1 MNSRKRDNNFE
12 NKCIDI
18 LITLKTGKES
28 LKDSKHKQD
37 TKMAFVKKAIWTMAY
52 GLHNMQKSQC
62 PNMTGLCSHMLP
74 VNGSIFLQHLM
85 NVSFVWGNETVMFDE
100 NGDPPG
106 R

>member
-1 MNSRKRDNNFE
+1 LNIF
-12 NKCIDI
+12 I
-18 LITLKTGKES
+18 GKEN
-28 LKDSKHKQD
+28 LRDKHKQD
-37 TKMAFVKKAIWTMAY
+37 TKMVSVKKAIWTMAY

-62 PNMTGLCSHMLP
+62 PNMTGLCSQMLP

-85 NVSFVWGNETVMFDE
+85 NVSFVWGNETVKFDE

>member
-1 MNSRKRDNNFE
+1 MCNFIGCDGDLQT
-12 NKCIDI
+12 NAKVIMVSVP
-18 LITLKTGKES
+18 GKES
-28 LKDSKHKQD
+28 LADNKHKQD
-37 TKMAFVKKAIWTMAY
+37 TKMAFVKKAILTMAY

-62 PNMTGLCSHMLP
+62 PNTTGLCSQMFP

-85 NVSFVWGNETVMFDE
+85 NVSFVYQNETIMFDE